1 MHGRNTIKRELWC
14 LMLAAALL
22 LNLAAGT
29 MGKRAEAEQAIYG
42 YTISK
47 LPTRKGPGTQYE
59 DGGTYSVKGQWI
71 RVLSRAWDSR
81 NKIWW
86 VKCEI
91 PYKKA
96 IRVLWTGYKRF
107 DPNTLV
113 LEDIPIEGESG
124 HTSSGNSSGSASTG
138 NTSAAANWY
147 QTYFNFVRSGQYRNY
162 LKNSNREYDQL
173 LRERDTQWDRF
184 TVFDMNGDGV
194 SELLVKT
201 EYALEQVD
209 FFTIR
214 ENGIVWLGSLGGDNF
229 FQMVFHYPGNNDIL
243 AALGGPVMDI
253 RRASYTGSGF
263 QAQKIARTTV
273 DSSGDYTTGIQMY
286 VSDQNL
292 YNQLYGS
299 FVSGQGNEIELYWT
313 SASEF

>member
-1 MHGRNTIKRELWC
+1 MHGRNSIKRELWC
-14 LMLAAALL
+14 LMLAAVMLL
-22 LNLAAGT
+22 SLTAGAV
-29 MGKRAEAEQAIYG
+29 GNRAEAEQAIYG
-42 YTISK
+42 YTIDK
-47 LPTRKGPGTQYE
+47 LATRKGPGTQYE

-91 PYKKA
+91 PYRKE

-113 LEDIPIEGESG
+113 LEDIPIDGETGYPTSG
-124 HTSSGNSSGSASTG
+124 SSSGSSGAGNSS
-138 NTSAAANWY
+138 AAVNWY
-147 QTYFNFVRSGQYRNY
+147 QTYSSFVRSGQYRNY
-162 LKNSNREYDQL
+162 LKNNNSEYQQL

-209 FFTIR
+209 IFTIR
-214 ENGIVWLGSLGGDNF
+214 GNAVTWLGSLGGDNF
-229 FQMVFHYPGNNDIL
+229 FQMIFHYPESNDIL

-253 RRASYTGSGF
+253 RRASYSGSGF
-263 QAQKIARTTV
+263 QTQQVARTTV

-286 VSDQNL
+286 VSDNAL
-292 YNQLYGS
+292 YNQLYGT
-299 FVSGQGNEIELYWT
+299 FVSGYGNEIELYWT